1 MFDHSKGW
9 TKMHPM
15 TGPPTW
21 IDPIPSRVSDNDF
34 GGGIIHPPKSADG
47 FFKHANSQFD

>member
-1 MFDHSKGW
+1 
-9 TKMHPM
+9 M